1 MNSRLTALKADR
13 IVGVSY
19 PICVTCGVQYGGSVS
34 SCPVC
39 EDPRQYVPVS
49 GQAWTSLE
57 ALRVDH
63 RNRFDSD
70 HGVLGVGTT
79 PKFGIGQ
86 RALLVEDVLW
96 DCITLLD
103 EETIERIGSLR
114 AIAISHPHYYSS
126 MVEWAH
132 AFDCPVLI
140 HEADREWVMRPDAR
154 VEYWSGETYDLGA
167 GMTLIRCGG
176 HFAGGTVLH
185 LGADFSEVDPASRP
199 DQPPHLERP
208 PGGDLFAG
216 DIVQVIPDRQWVAFM
231 YSFPNY
237 IPLPAAAVR
246 AVGAALEPFAF
257 ERIYGAWWE
266 AVIEADGSGI
276 VRRSVERYVAA
287 LDGYLP

>member
-1 MNSRLTALKADR
+1 M
-13 IVGVSY
+13 SY
-19 PICVTCGVQYGGSVS
+19 PICVTCGVQFGGSAA

-39 EDPRQYVPVS
+39 EDPRQYVPET

-57 ALRVDH
+57 ELRGSH
-63 RNRFDSD
+63 RNAFRDE
-70 HGVLGVGTT
+70 HGFLGIGTT

-86 RALLVEDVLW
+86 RALLLDDVLW

-103 EETIERIGSLR
+103 EETVSRVGSLR

-126 MVEWAH
+126 MVEWAN
-132 AFDCPVLI
+132 AFDCPVLV

-154 VEYWSGETYDLGA
+154 VEYWSGETYDLGR

-185 LGADFSEVDPASRP
+185 RGS
-199 DQPPHLERP
+199 
-208 PGGDLFAG
+208 DLFTG
-216 DIVQVIPDRQWVAFM
+216 DIVQVIPDRAWVAFM

-237 IPLPAAAVR
+237 IPLPASAVQ
-246 AVGAALEPFAF
+246 AVGRALEPFAF
-257 ERIYGAWWE
+257 ERIYGAWWG
-266 AVIEADGSGI
+266 AVIEGDGSNI

-287 LDGYLP
+287 LDGNLM

>member
-1 MNSRLTALKADR
+1 MMNSRLTASKADR

-49 GQAWTSLE
+49 GQEWTSLE
-57 ALRVDH
+57 ALRSSH
-63 RNRFDSD
+63 RNEFRDE
-70 HGVLGVGTT
+70 HGFLGLGTT

-103 EETIERIGSLR
+103 DESAARVRSLR

-126 MVEWAH
+126 MVEWAR
-132 AFDCPVLI
+132 AFDCPVLL
-140 HEADREWVMRPDAR
+140 HEDDREWVMRPDAAI
-154 VEYWSGETYDLGA
+154 EYWSGDTYDLGR

-185 LGADFSEVDPASRP
+185 RGD
-199 DQPPHLERP
+199 
-208 PGGDLFAG
+208 DLFTG
-216 DIVQVIPDRQWVAFM
+216 DIVQVIPDRAWVAFM

-237 IPLPAAAVR
+237 IPLPASAVR
-246 AVGAALEPFAF
+246 SVGTALEPFTF
-257 ERIYGAWWE
+257 ERIFGAWWG
-266 AVIEADGSGI
+266 AVVEADGSGI
-276 VRRSVERYVAA
+276 VRRSIERYVAA

>member
-1 MNSRLTALKADR
+1 M
-13 IVGVSY
+13 SY
-19 PICVTCGVQYGGSVS
+19 AICVTCGVQYGAAVA

-49 GQAWTSLE
+49 GQAWTSME
-57 ALRVDH
+57 ALQADH
-63 RNRFDSD
+63 HNRFADE
-70 HGVLGVGTT
+70 GPFLGIGTS

-86 RALLVEDVLW
+86 RALVVEDVLW

-103 EETIERIGSLR
+103 DETIDRVGSLR

-126 MVEWAH
+126 IVEWGR
-132 AFDCPVLI
+132 AFDCPVLL
-140 HEADREWVMRPDAR
+140 HEDDREWVMRPDACI
-154 VEYWSGETYDLGA
+154 EYWSGETYDLGG
-167 GMTLIRCGG
+167 GMTLIRAGG

-185 LGADFSEVDPASRP
+185 RGE
-199 DQPPHLERP
+199 
-208 PGGDLFAG
+208 DLFAG
-216 DIVQVIPDRQWVAFM
+216 DIVQVIPDRAWVAFM

-237 IPLPAAAVR
+237 IPLPAASVQ
-246 AVGAALEPFAF
+246 AVGAALAPFTF
-257 ERIYGAWWE
+257 ERIYGAWWG

>member
-1 MNSRLTALKADR
+1 
-13 IVGVSY
+13 VSY
-19 PICVTCGVQYGGSVS
+19 PICVTCGVQYGESVS

-57 ALRVDH
+57 DLRADH
-63 RNRFDSD
+63 RNRFDDD

-103 EETIERIGSLR
+103 DETIERIGSLR

-126 MVEWAH
+126 MVEWGR
-132 AFDCPVLI
+132 AFDCPVLV
-140 HEADREWVMRPDAR
+140 HEADREWVMRPDPCL
-154 VEYWSGETYDLGA
+154 EFWSGETYDLGG
-167 GMTLIRCGG
+167 GMTLVRCGG

-185 LGADFSEVDPASRP
+185 RGT
-199 DQPPHLERP
+199 
-208 PGGDLFAG
+208 DLFAG
-216 DIVQVIPDRQWVAFM
+216 DIVQVIPDRAWVAFM

-237 IPLPAAAVR
+237 IPLPAGSVR

-257 ERIYGAWWE
+257 ERIFGAWWE
-266 AVIEADGSGI
+266 AVIEADGSDI